1 MAKIIELREDYLKFD
16 NGDYIHTDHCA
27 QCCEHNYA
35 DFEQL
40 DDIAR
45 RTNFDTKNIEIE
57 FLPNQGFRFGNQ
69 PFNMFFV
76 PCYSR
81 QNGYYSSQID
91 IYVNGKFIGEVNCE
105 EDFI

>member
-16 NGDYIHTDHCA
+16 DGTCIETFHA
-27 QCCEHNYA
+27 QNCCEHNYA

-45 RTNFDTKNIEIE
+45 TTDFDTSRIEID
-57 FLPNQGFRFGNQ
+57 LLQNKGFRFGNK
-69 PFNMFFV
+69 PLKMFFV

-81 QNGYYSSQID
+81 QNGYYSTEID
-91 IYVNGKFIGEVNCE
+91 IFLNGKYVGEIECE